1 MKPTFI
7 MLIGIPGSG
16 KSTLAQKMAN
26 ENTVIL
32 SSDSIRKELFGDENT
47 QESPEKVFSIMFYR
61 TVKALDKGKDV
72 IYDAT
77 NLKKR
82 LRVNTLKRLKEVVK
96 TEFVAKALIIDTDLA
111 TAKERNNSR
120 DRVVPEE
127 VLDKMYNNF
136 QLPEYSEGWDIIDTI
151 L

>member
-1 MKPTFI
+1 MAKKI
-7 MLIGIPGSG
+7 
-16 KSTLAQKMAN
+16 AN

-32 SSDSIRKELFGDENT
+32 SSDSIRKELYGDENDQT
-47 QESPEKVFSIMFYR
+47 DPSKVFDLMFRR
-61 TVKALDKGKDV
+61 TVESLNAGKNV

-82 LRVNTLKRLKEVVK
+82 LRVNTLKRLKDAVK
-96 TEFVAKALIIDTDLA
+96 TEFVAKALIVDTDLA
-111 TAKERNNSR
+111 TAKERNSSR

-127 VLDKMYNNF
+127 VIDKMHDNF
-136 QLPEYSEGWDIIDTI
+136 QLPDYSEGWDIIDTI